1 MSVSDAKLLHEQ
13 GYDLIGDI
21 GEGAYSK
28 VKLFYSHALKQTVAI
43 KIINRQ
49 QAPRDFVKNFLPR
62 ELEILQKV
70 KHPNIVSIYEIL
82 ATSDGRI
89 FIILEYSTHND
100 VLRHIQNNGALD
112 EDRAKHLFGQL
123 VEAVAYLHRNNIVH
137 RDLKCENLLLTHA
150 GGLRVQENPTINLDR
165 FKDSEGKLLDLTP
178 DSEAAKHNIK
188 IEQWLPGVK
197 NHKIRALPLGSKF
210 DPQQIKLLLTD
221 FGFGKIITNPDEKSR
236 SFCGSAAYAAPEII
250 QGIPYIP
257 TSHDTWSLGIVLF
270 IMVCGTMPYDDS
282 NVRQMVKEQLAHK
295 IRFPPQA
302 AYNLSLQ
309 CKDLI
314 SKLIEPDPKRRL
326 TIQQIQQHPWIAN
339 RLKYGSYSK
348 SSSVDHIKIDPKAK
362 KNNNENSN
370 KLEADTFA
378 TEQSG
383 IMTDTQNV
391 EEENV
396 QSSSKPGVDSGSKS
410 SRKGRKQQWNEA

>member
-1 MSVSDAKLLHEQ
+1 
-13 GYDLIGDI
+13 
-21 GEGAYSK
+21 
-28 VKLFYSHALKQTVAI
+28 
-43 KIINRQ
+43 
-49 QAPRDFVKNFLPR
+49 
-62 ELEILQKV
+62 
-70 KHPNIVSIYEIL
+70 
-82 ATSDGRI
+82 
-89 FIILEYSTHND
+89 
-100 VLRHIQNNGALD
+100 
-112 EDRAKHLFGQL
+112 
-123 VEAVAYLHRNNIVH
+123 
-137 RDLKCENLLLTHA
+137 
-150 GGLRVQENPTINLDR
+150 
-165 FKDSEGKLLDLTP
+165 
-178 DSEAAKHNIK
+178 
-188 IEQWLPGVK
+188 
-197 NHKIRALPLGSKF
+197 
-210 DPQQIKLLLTD
+210 
-221 FGFGKIITNPDEKSR
+221 
-236 SFCGSAAYAAPEII
+236 
-250 QGIPYIP
+250 
-257 TSHDTWSLGIVLF
+257 
-270 IMVCGTMPYDDS
+270 MPYDDS